1 VSHQSDILGT
11 CIVGVCYVYHC
22 TGTPYSQNTVSGTP
36 YSQNTVSATPYI
48 QNTVS
53 GTLTVRTLY
62 LVHSQSEHCI
72 TVLGM

>member
-1 VSHQSDILGT
+1 MSHQSDILGT

-22 TGTPYSQNTVSGTP
+22 TGTP